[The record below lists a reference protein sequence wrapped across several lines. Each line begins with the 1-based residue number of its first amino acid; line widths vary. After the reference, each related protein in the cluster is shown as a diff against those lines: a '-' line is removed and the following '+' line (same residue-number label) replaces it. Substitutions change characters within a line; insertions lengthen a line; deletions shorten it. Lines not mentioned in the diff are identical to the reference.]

1 MRMPNE
7 GKEWLRPDRKLRDL
21 VKGSTA
27 KVVIILN
34 TWLSVEAEKHGAALY
49 CWAGVP
55 Y

>member
-1 MRMPNE
+1 MPNE

-34 TWLSVEAEKHGAALY
+34 TWLSVEVEKHGAALY
-49 CWAGVP
+49 CWVGVP